1 MPPGFV
7 GPASVGEGVGSR
19 GSELVLLVTRG
30 VASLVALSAVT
41 LVLVLLIIAE
51 AMLIVVTEKIG
62 LAPVV
67 LLILACFFAVSHW
80 MGVPFRS
87 LARVLVFLWAF

>member
-1 MPPGFV
+1 MV
-7 GPASVGEGVGSR
+7 Y
-19 GSELVLLVTRG
+19 LLTRG
-30 VASLVALSAVT
+30 VASLVALSAVSYT
-41 LVLVLLIIAE
+41 HLLLIIAE

-67 LLILACFFAVSHW
+67 ALILTCFFAVSHW

-87 LARVLVFLWAF
+87 LARVLVFLWGESTA